1 MTGGYEPAKFAE
13 LDRYLDGQLDA
24 AERVA
29 FERRLATDTELRAA
43 VDRQQ
48 AIDAALR
55 RRFAAPDAATLLDR
69 ALANGR
75 TDEHPSAKKP
85 ASAATRVGL
94 LRRYSAAA
102 AIIIVVTGAGL
113 WIGTEIDDWSY
124 RWNAPPAPKKLTLP
138 QVYFQKI
145 RDGFKP
151 DWLCENDQQ
160 FASTFYFRL
169 GEGLLLTSP
178 LPSDVKVL
186 GIGYAYALSERT
198 TYLMAEVRGE
208 KVLVFVDKNVNRL
221 PEGGEWCGNEIRM
234 FERKIGPLVL
244 YEASLLSEPQ
254 LLSLFYIPVMPEEWK
269 LAGPYGPTLTPPP
282 TVPAPTT
289 APATAPAP

>member
-1 MTGGYEPAKFAE
+1 MTGRHEPAKFAE

-24 AERVA
+24 AERSA
-29 FERRLATDTELRAA
+29 FERRLATDAELRAA
-43 VDRQQ
+43 VDRQH
-48 AIDAALR
+48 AIDASLR
-55 RRFAAPDAATLLDR
+55 RSFAAPDAAALLDR

-75 TDEHPSAKKP
+75 TNERTPAKKP
-85 ASAATRVGL
+85 APAATRMAL
-94 LRRYSAAA
+94 IRRYSAAA
-102 AIIIVVTGAGL
+102 AIIIIVTGAGL

-124 RWNAPPAPKKLTLP
+124 RWNAPPPPKKLTMP

-145 RDGFKP
+145 GDGFKP

-186 GIGYAYALSERT
+186 GIGYAYVLSERT
-198 TYLMAEVRGE
+198 TYVMADVHGD
-208 KVLVFVDKNVNRL
+208 KVLVFVDKNVNAL
-221 PEGGEWCGNEIRM
+221 PEGGEWCGNEVRM

-244 YEASLLSEPQ
+244 YEASTLREPQ
-254 LLSLFYIPVMPEEWK
+254 MLELFYIPVMPEEWK
-269 LAGPYGPTLTPPP
+269 LAGPYGPALT
-282 TVPAPTT
+282 APTT
-289 APATAPAP
+289 APTPPTAPPP